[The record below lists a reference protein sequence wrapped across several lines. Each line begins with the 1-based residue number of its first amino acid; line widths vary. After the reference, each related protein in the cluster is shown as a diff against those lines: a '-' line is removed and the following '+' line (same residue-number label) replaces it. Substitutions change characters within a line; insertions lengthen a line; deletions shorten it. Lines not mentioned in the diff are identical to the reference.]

1 MLQTV
6 SCLLFVCVCVCVRV
20 CMTASILS
28 RSMRELGVAYVG
40 SWLLLVGSL
49 VVACELLVLAWGI

>member
-6 SCLLFVCVCVCVRV
+6 SCLLFVCVCVCV
-20 CMTASILS
+20 TASILS
-28 RSMRELGVAYVG
+28 RSTRELGVAYVG

-49 VVACELLVLAWGI
+49 VVACELLVLA